1 MIKERKLFME
11 KNISY
16 INVRD
21 AHVHG
26 IINPAFI
33 MRGNCDL
40 KKYSLEAIVDGQ
52 KRRAQFNPDLATDN
66 YELYLQLSDK
76 DYKIEIYLIHDDK
89 RELICTRVNTLFKRI
104 KSKIRTLLQKIC
116 EGLSKFKTKIGLNI
130 YAFGKEF
137 KFIVKNY
144 HCILTPSRL
153 KESWQRIKQTK
164 RNRAKNFGLI
174 NFFNQKEYLEWLA
187 KVELPIEENPHFE
200 YNPLISICIPVY
212 NVERKYLSECIDS
225 ILNQTYENFEI
236 CLSNDC
242 STLLETIDTLNEYE
256 QKDKRIKVYHRK
268 ENGHISRATNDAL
281 NMATGE
287 FIGLMDN
294 DDILARN
301 ALAEC
306 VKVLNENK
314 NLDFIYT
321 DEDKMDM
328 NGLRCDPHFKSD
340 YAPDTLLGSNYICH
354 FEIIRKSLIDSI
366 GGFRVGYEGAQDYD
380 LFLRV
385 LEQTTVEKVYHIP
398 KILYHWRKIEGS
410 TAATIDSKGYAVERG
425 RMAVEDALKR
435 RNINGTVSIHP
446 KVPYYLVSYGYSK
459 EPLVSIIIPTR
470 DYADITENCLKSI
483 FEKTT
488 YQNFEVIIMNN
499 NSEKKETFELF
510 NKYKQKYSNFRVIDA
525 NYEFNYSKINNQGV
539 REAKGEYLVLL
550 NNDTEI
556 ITPNWLEIMVGYAM
570 QPHIGAVGAKLLYPD
585 NTVQHAGIIL
595 GIGGIA
601 QHCFIENPREDV
613 GFYGRLSVPFNYS
626 AVTAACLMISKEK
639 YNEVNG
645 LEETL
650 QVAFNDVDFNLKL
663 IDKGYYNIC
672 LNHVE
677 LYHHESKSRGDDT
690 IDMKSE
696 KYRRFVSE
704 HDYMKDKWGYL
715 LYSDRFYNP
724 NLSLKKAFVLDKK

>member
-1 MIKERKLFME
+1 ME

-104 KSKIRTLLQKIC
+104 KSKIRTLLKKIC

>member
-1 MIKERKLFME
+1 ME

-499 NSEKKETFELF
+499 TSEKKETFELF

-715 LYSDRFYNP
+715 LYNDRFYNP

>member
-1 MIKERKLFME
+1 ME

-385 LEQTTVEKVYHIP
+385 LEQTTLEKVYHIP

>member
-1 MIKERKLFME
+1 ME

-499 NSEKKETFELF
+499 NSEKKEAFELF

>member
-1 MIKERKLFME
+1 ME

-385 LEQTTVEKVYHIP
+385 LEQTTVEKVYHIT

>member
-1 MIKERKLFME
+1 ME

-470 DYADITENCLKSI
+470 DYADITENCLKSK

-715 LYSDRFYNP
+715 LYNDRFYNP

>member
-1 MIKERKLFME
+1 ME

-488 YQNFEVIIMNN
+488 YQNLEVIIMNN

>member
-1 MIKERKLFME
+1 
-11 KNISY
+11 
-16 INVRD
+16 
-21 AHVHG
+21 
-26 IINPAFI
+26 
-33 MRGNCDL
+33 
-40 KKYSLEAIVDGQ
+40 
-52 KRRAQFNPDLATDN
+52 
-66 YELYLQLSDK
+66 
-76 DYKIEIYLIHDDK
+76 
-89 RELICTRVNTLFKRI
+89 
-104 KSKIRTLLQKIC
+104 
-116 EGLSKFKTKIGLNI
+116 
-130 YAFGKEF
+130 
-137 KFIVKNY
+137 
-144 HCILTPSRL
+144 
-153 KESWQRIKQTK
+153 
-164 RNRAKNFGLI
+164 
-174 NFFNQKEYLEWLA
+174 
-187 KVELPIEENPHFE
+187 
-200 YNPLISICIPVY
+200 
-212 NVERKYLSECIDS
+212 
-225 ILNQTYENFEI
+225 
-236 CLSNDC
+236 
-242 STLLETIDTLNEYE
+242 
-256 QKDKRIKVYHRK
+256 
-268 ENGHISRATNDAL
+268 
-281 NMATGE
+281 
-287 FIGLMDN
+287 
-294 DDILARN
+294 
-301 ALAEC
+301 
-306 VKVLNENK
+306 
-314 NLDFIYT
+314 
-321 DEDKMDM
+321 MDM

>member
-1 MIKERKLFME
+1 ME

-613 GFYGRLSVPFNYS
+613 GFYGRLSVPFNY
-626 AVTAACLMISKEK
+626 I
-639 YNEVNG
+639 
-645 LEETL
+645 
-650 QVAFNDVDFNLKL
+650 
-663 IDKGYYNIC
+663 
-672 LNHVE
+672 
-677 LYHHESKSRGDDT
+677 
-690 IDMKSE
+690 
-696 KYRRFVSE
+696 
-704 HDYMKDKWGYL
+704 
-715 LYSDRFYNP
+715 
-724 NLSLKKAFVLDKK
+724 

>member
-1 MIKERKLFME
+1 ME

>member
-1 MIKERKLFME
+1 ME

-281 NMATGE
+281 NMAIGE

>member
-1 MIKERKLFME
+1 ME

-715 LYSDRFYNP
+715 LYNDRFYNP

>member
-1 MIKERKLFME
+1 ME

-483 FEKTT
+483 ISKTT
-488 YQNFEVIIMNN
+488 NQKFAIIIMNN

>member
-1 MIKERKLFME
+1 M
-11 KNISY
+11 
-16 INVRD
+16 
-21 AHVHG
+21 
-26 IINPAFI
+26 
-33 MRGNCDL
+33 
-40 KKYSLEAIVDGQ
+40 
-52 KRRAQFNPDLATDN
+52 
-66 YELYLQLSDK
+66 
-76 DYKIEIYLIHDDK
+76 
-89 RELICTRVNTLFKRI
+89 
-104 KSKIRTLLQKIC
+104 
-116 EGLSKFKTKIGLNI
+116 
-130 YAFGKEF
+130 
-137 KFIVKNY
+137 
-144 HCILTPSRL
+144 
-153 KESWQRIKQTK
+153 
-164 RNRAKNFGLI
+164 I

-715 LYSDRFYNP
+715 LYNDRFYNP